1 MAAPQLQ
8 ARSARSLPPEPITV
22 GLVLYPGC
30 APAGL
35 FAAAEHFRVVNRCM
49 GQPLFD
55 PVWIGARDAA
65 SGLPAAAPLPLATA
79 AQAPCEAYLL
89 PGFWAETA
97 VDIDVMLRRQRTLI
111 DWLRAAAP
119 PAGVWSYCM
128 GVALAAAA
136 GQLDGRAATATWWLE
151 APLRRRFPAVRWDCR
166 HAVLAD
172 GPCLTAAG
180 ANGYWAVLSQLLLSR
195 VPPEVA
201 AEIDQRMLMPRANA
215 GHPVFRPVELF
226 AQADPELRRLIGHVQ
241 QLAASALTVDTA
253 AAFLAMAPRTLS
265 RKIAQQTQIGAAE
278 WLRLIKLRQVAQALL
293 ASSAPVRA
301 ISSGL
306 GFADDSTL
314 VRAFKKATGMTTS
327 QYRQQYGHALHSFA
341 GAGELRPGS

>member
-1 MAAPQLQ
+1 MAAPPLH
-8 ARSARSLPPEPITV
+8 ARSARPLPQEPMKV

-30 APAGL
+30 TPAGL
-35 FAAAEHFRVVNRCM
+35 FAAAEHFRVLNRCM

-55 PVWIGARDAA
+55 PVWIGARDPA
-65 SGLPAAAPLPLATA
+65 SGLPAAPITLEAA

-97 VDIDVMLRRQRTLI
+97 VDIDVMLRRQGALI
-111 DWLRAAAP
+111 DWLRASAP
-119 PAGVWSYCM
+119 AGGVWSYCM
-128 GVALAAAA
+128 GVALAAAT

-151 APLRRRFPAVRWDCR
+151 TPLRRRFPAVRWDCR

-195 VPPEVA
+195 VPPDVA
-201 AEIDQRMLMPRANA
+201 AEIDQRMLMPRAHA

-226 AQADPELRRLIGHVQ
+226 AQADPELRRLIGHIQ
-241 QLAASALTVDTA
+241 QLAASELSVDSA
-253 AAFLAMAPRTLS
+253 AAFLAIAPRTLS

-278 WLRLIKLRQVAQALL
+278 WLRLVKLRQVAQALL
-293 ASSAPVRA
+293 ASSAPVKT

-306 GFADDSTL
+306 GFADDTTL

-341 GAGELRPGS
+341 SLPPGAGG